1 MFIWNFESGFWT
13 LLILYVS
20 ILNCVCLIYFPF
32 SSFKI
37 EFLFFGVQSDLPPC
51 FAALGSA
58 TSYAPHLTDSTI
70 FQTNEASRSKVFP
83 SPANDGDEV
92 SRGNKMELRRSANGL
107 WSAMSAEWCQQL
119 DTWFPASAEPL
130 SSCINNVLSCSIPDD
145 SQLQME
151 TARIVWRCCHLFQ
164 SSPIHSRPGGPPGN
178 TCHNGLVHPV
188 TRSALPSVHSALGIK
203 HFLPFPLDN
212 NVSPA
217 VNIFPGFNTMDPVQ
231 KAVLHHTLGLLPAA
245 TAAAPK
251 RRHVSCGVC
260 RLRFNSQNQALA
272 HYKGTKHARKLKAR
286 DTPKSKLKGTPLAK
300 EPRTDRKDA
309 VPTTVPPPL
318 SSTLRLAIPSE
329 STVTR
334 ETPTDVAGTLS
345 SVTNA
350 PEVTSEFEL
359 NLPSETE
366 PDLDPDK
373 EPEKDA
379 ETEEE
384 KARRL
389 LYCSL
394 CKVAVNSASQLE
406 AHNSGTK
413 HKTML
418 EARSGVGSIKSFPRP
433 GIKGKVAPPSSSKAS
448 TGLQNKTFYCETC
461 DVHVNSETQLKQHI
475 SSRRHKDR
483 AAGKPAKPK
492 YTPYSKG
499 ATKQTIKLSL
509 GKERPCPPLAALL
522 PTQLMAAAA
531 AALGSTFPQRPT
543 HGPASNPALFPTPPL
558 TTPLLRPTAG
568 PIRTAHPQV
577 LFAPY

>member
-1 MFIWNFESGFWT
+1 
-13 LLILYVS
+13 
-20 ILNCVCLIYFPF
+20 
-32 SSFKI
+32 
-37 EFLFFGVQSDLPPC
+37 
-51 FAALGSA
+51 
-58 TSYAPHLTDSTI
+58 
-70 FQTNEASRSKVFP
+70 
-83 SPANDGDEV
+83 
-92 SRGNKMELRRSANGL
+92 
-107 WSAMSAEWCQQL
+107 
-119 DTWFPASAEPL
+119 
-130 SSCINNVLSCSIPDD
+130 
-145 SQLQME
+145 ME

-164 SSPIHSRPGGPPGN
+164 SSSSRSRAWRPPGN
-178 TCHNGLVHPV
+178 TCHNGLVPPMA
-188 TRSALPSVHSALGIK
+188 RSALPSVHSALSVK

-212 NVSPA
+212 ASAALNL
-217 VNIFPGFNTMDPVQ
+217 FPGFNAMDPVQ
-231 KAVLHHTLGLLPAA
+231 KAVLHHTLGLQPAA
-245 TAAAPK
+245 TK
-251 RRHVSCGVC
+251 KRHVSCGVC

-272 HYKGTKHARKLKAR
+272 HYKGTKHARKLKAL
-286 DTPKSKLKGTPLAK
+286 DAPKSKLKGTALTK
-300 EPRTDRKDA
+300 EPKADRKDVA
-309 VPTTVPPPL
+309 PPSL
-318 SSTLRLAIPSE
+318 SPALRLAE
-329 STVTR
+329 SH
-334 ETPTDVAGTLS
+334 ETPTDVAGVLS
-345 SVTNA
+345 SVPDA
-350 PEVTSEFEL
+350 PEMTSEVEL
-359 NLPSETE
+359 HSPSE

-433 GIKGKVAPPSSSKAS
+433 GVKGKVAPPSASKAS

-499 ATKQTIKLSL
+499 ATKQTIKLTL
-509 GKERPCPPLAALL
+509 GKEHQCPSLATLL
-522 PTQLMAAAA
+522 PAQLMAAAA
-531 AALGSTFPQRPT
+531 AALGNTFPQRAGHAPSP
-543 HGPASNPALFPTPPL
+543 GLFPTPPL
-558 TTPLLRPTAG
+558 LRPAPG